1 MTDTTDT
8 MHDEIRQ
15 LKERLEGL
23 ARAKAQLELKLGM
36 LERLTLGH
44 GLDETVQNILDIL
57 METIGAADISVYYRL
72 GEAWHCKGLFAE
84 TVCTGDPDDPTLLQA
99 VGSRAF
105 VRKSAEPLGGIASE
119 NWYFPL
125 LYQESVVGVVR
136 MHGMLL
142 TRPNIQEDLEQFCR
156 YGALVLHNAINNY
169 QDLVRLN
176 AELEQRVSERT
187 AQLASAN
194 QALTREIEQRRQAQE
209 EIGQLNEGLVR
220 QKSALE
226 VANRELESFSYSVS
240 HDLRAPLR
248 HISGFVG
255 ALLEDYGNE
264 LNPTAHDYLQRVVTA
279 SEKMGDLIDALLKL
293 SRLSRGEMVINRLDL
308 SAMARE
314 IVTALHAA
322 DPDRQ
327 VRVTIADNITA
338 DGDETLLRAALEN
351 LLANAWKYTRRSEA
365 PAIEFGSY
373 QEGRR
378 TVCYVRDNGAGFD
391 MAYAGKLFG
400 AFQRLHRQEEYE
412 GVGIGLATVQRIVHR
427 HGGSVWAEGKVGEGA
442 TFYFTLTP

>member
-1 MTDTTDT
+1 MTDTADT
-8 MHDEIRQ
+8 VHDEIKQ
-15 LKERLEGL
+15 LKERLETL
-23 ARAKAQLELKLGM
+23 ARAKAQLELKLSM

-44 GLDETVQNILDIL
+44 GLAETVQNILDIL

-84 TVCTGDPDDPTLLQA
+84 PVCTGNLDDPPVLQA
-99 VGSRAF
+99 VDSRAF
-105 VRKSAEPLGGIASE
+105 VRKSADQLGGMASE

-125 LYQESVVGVVR
+125 LYQESMVGVVR
-136 MHGMLL
+136 MQGMIL
-142 TRPNIQEDLEQFCR
+142 TGPNVRDDLEQFCR
-156 YGALVLHNAINNY
+156 YAALVLHNAVNNY
-169 QDLVRLN
+169 QELILLN
-176 AELEQRVSERT
+176 AELEQRVCERT
-187 AQLASAN
+187 AQLAAAN

-293 SRLSRGEMVINRLDL
+293 SRLSRGEMVISRLDL

-314 IVTALHAA
+314 IVAGLQAA

-327 VRVTIADNITA
+327 IRVTIADNVTA
-338 DGDETLLRAALEN
+338 DGDGTLLHAVLEN

-365 PAIEFGSY
+365 PAIEFGAC
-373 QEGRR
+373 QEGGR